1 MTRRASLETVTAV
14 VETGIRARPD
24 GPVARAEA
32 ARALLGWWVLAGVD
46 TAVRARPVP
55 WLDLGEEAPTEAA
68 APPERANAGSAR
80 ERPAVPLPPRA
91 DRPAE
96 PATRSA
102 WQGLD
107 RFDTLEA
114 LHAHVR
120 KLVPNAPL
128 LDGAATSGVLVIG
141 DSPSAADLETGR
153 PFSGPAGQL
162 LDRML
167 AAIGLD
173 RSCCGITLLTPCR
186 PLPGPASPEDIA
198 ADLPLTLAHLRLLRP
213 RRMLLLGATATQAL
227 ARTDE
232 AISRVRGRPLE
243 VAAEGLRVPALA
255 TFNPGYL
262 LRRPE
267 DKALAWADLLAFRRM
282 LG

>member
-1 MTRRASLETVTAV
+1 MTCSASLETVTAV
-14 VETGIRARPD
+14 VGTGILARPD
-24 GPVARAEA
+24 GPTARAEA
-32 ARALLGWWVLAGVD
+32 ARALLDWWAVAGVD
-46 TAVRARPVP
+46 TAVRARPMP
-55 WLDLGEEAPTEAA
+55 WLGPGKQAPTERAV
-68 APPERANAGSAR
+68 PRERASSGSAR
-80 ERPAVPLPPRA
+80 ERPAAALREA
-91 DRPAE
+91 TRPAE
-96 PATRSA
+96 PATPSR

-107 RFDTLEA
+107 RFGTLDA

-120 KLVPNAPL
+120 SLVPRAPL
-128 LDGAATSGVLVIG
+128 LDGVATSGVLVIG
-141 DSPSAADLETGR
+141 DSPSASDLESGR

-173 RSCCGITLLTPCR
+173 RSCCGIALLTPCR

-198 ADLPLTLAHLRLLRP
+198 ADLPLTLAQLRLLRP
-213 RRMLLLGATATQAL
+213 RHVLLLGATATQAL